1 MPTLED
7 LLERIED
14 LEAQLQALRNR
25 VENGDADTD
34 RRLDLIEQQLVK
46 PKRQRREKPPAVV
59 LTTTH
64 KRPFKR

>member
-25 VENGDADTD
+25 VENGDADTE
-34 RRLDLIEQQLVK
+34 RRLDLIEEQLLQR
-46 PKRQRREKPPAVV
+46 KRDEKPAPVV
-59 LTTTH
+59 LTTTR
-64 KRPFKR
+64 KRPIKR

>member
-25 VENGDADTD
+25 VENGEAATEQ
-34 RRLDLIEQQLVK
+34 RLDLIEQQLVE
-46 PKRQRREKPPAVV
+46 PKRKRDETPAPTI
-59 LTTTH
+59 LTSTR
-64 KRPFKR
+64 KRPINR